1 MNQISDEFVNDIKQY
16 VTLDDQLKETQ
27 TIARE
32 IRKKKHNLVY
42 LF

>member
-32 IRKKKHNLVY
+32 IRKKKNTT
-42 LF
+42 